1 MINKSL
7 LVLAISLFLSVNA
20 HAQQSCEAA
29 PENYKV
35 VFGNGIL
42 TTPEGALASRER
54 LERELG
60 ASHQGQ
66 TITYDLAYNYSTNAF
81 SDLIQA
87 FDQQLTQ
94 YTSQALGWLYGVGV
108 VPEWFN
114 TMQQRL
120 HNAEYQINA
129 PELST
134 HVEKYKEA
142 ILQGQK
148 VLLVSHSQG
157 NFYAN
162 QAKQIM
168 GSANPAVPMGSFAI
182 FGVATPANN
191 VGGAPTPYL
200 TNHRDMILFVPG
212 SLASNWTLRN
222 VSNSAAADD
231 RGRVIAHSFVDT
243 YMNPNFDISPAVING
258 IKLQLSG
265 LQDPPQVA
273 GNGPITA
280 TMSWNLGSSDV
291 DLHIF
296 EPDNMHVYYLAK
308 TGTSGYLDVDNTL
321 GFGLEHY
328 YTNCNQLQVGEYI
341 FAVNYFNEALFG
353 LTRPATTTLT
363 LTVPGSTRTFTT
375 TLPEDLHSAGDN
387 APIQVAKITV
397 ERIVDPNNANL
408 NGKLKYKIIGI

>member
-1 MINKSL
+1 
-7 LVLAISLFLSVNA
+7 
-20 HAQQSCEAA
+20 
-29 PENYKV
+29 
-35 VFGNGIL
+35 
-42 TTPEGALASRER
+42 
-54 LERELG
+54 LG

-191 VGGAPTPYL
+191 VGGSPTPYF

-222 VSNSAAADD
+222 VSNNAAADD
-231 RGRVIAHSFVDT
+231 RGRVITHSFVDT

-321 GFGLEHY
+321 GFGPEHY
-328 YTNCNQLQVGEYI
+328 YTNCNQLQVGEYV
-341 FAVNYFNEALFG
+341 FALNYFNDELDSYDSLPA
-353 LTRPATTTLT
+353 RPTSVTLT
-363 LTVPGSTRTFTT
+363 LTVPGSTRTFTSVLT
-375 TLPEDLHSAGDN
+375 DDIQRAGN
-387 APIQVAKITV
+387 GTPLRVAKITV
-397 ERIVDPNNANL
+397 DRIVDPNNANL
-408 NGKLKYKIIGI
+408 NGKLRYKITAI